1 MDADKIKNFFLNH
14 CEKMIL
20 SVVIL
25 GSGYMM
31 YVGSQKPNFL
41 ETNQPEQL
49 ASRANSVK
57 SDVDLNH
64 NDNIIPERQPTFDIV
79 SQTARLDT
87 AVDPLDYSLP
97 KTWTGKSPNS
107 VVRRL
112 DPELL
117 PPESLIVRSVVTSIA
132 IRGSRTEPDAY
143 ALAALEDADPVEKV
157 EKPKKRERRTRG
169 TGRGA
174 GGEDMMM
181 EMGGMEDMMMM
192 EDMMSEMGEGLGGG
206 SSSNRKFDS
215 QHDLGMRPVATQDK
229 ANPEPAVGWFIAGS
243 AVVPHRQLYEAYKQ
257 ALQDADQ
264 YDPRRDTPFYYDLQV
279 QRADVTD
286 KSVEQLVDADWT
298 QVWDR
303 TLYTKL
309 AAYNWSG
316 FAPEIVPSDYRDEAL
331 TMWLPPVLLDDY
343 RSFAFHPLIPKLS
356 QSQIKREQGNVEEE
370 TEVKEFSME
379 MEDDTELVAPG
390 QRSNG
395 GFGGDDMY
403 GGMGMEMGMD
413 MGMDMGMEGGMMM
426 GMGMAMMG
434 RGALEADPVDYKLI
448 RFYDFA
454 GFKNSPQFGRKYV
467 YRVRYAVNDPN
478 FPFAETL
485 QPKVSSLAPDVATRV
500 QDLMSSALKDGKRKF
515 RRWSDWS
522 EATDPVSLPT
532 LEQYFAGPIERG
544 AISTWKVAGKDVEY
558 ARDAPKA
565 RILASQY
572 DLKTGARVP
581 MQIDVTE
588 GSVLSKKMESADVVD
603 PITLTV
609 KKMPDAELISGTTVV
624 DLEGGSPLAIT
635 EELSS
640 PGMMLLFDQS
650 GQLTV
655 TDEVSDQQMFRTF
668 TYAEERGE

>member
-264 YDPRRDTPFYYDLQV
+264 YDPV
-279 QRADVTD
+279 
-286 KSVEQLVDADWT
+286 
-298 QVWDR
+298 
-303 TLYTKL
+303 
-309 AAYNWSG
+309 
-316 FAPEIVPSDYRDEAL
+316 
-331 TMWLPPVLLDDY
+331 
-343 RSFAFHPLIPKLS
+343 
-356 QSQIKREQGNVEEE
+356 
-370 TEVKEFSME
+370 
-379 MEDDTELVAPG
+379 
-390 QRSNG
+390 
-395 GFGGDDMY
+395 
-403 GGMGMEMGMD
+403 
-413 MGMDMGMEGGMMM
+413 
-426 GMGMAMMG
+426 
-434 RGALEADPVDYKLI
+434 
-448 RFYDFA
+448 
-454 GFKNSPQFGRKYV
+454 
-467 YRVRYAVNDPN
+467 
-478 FPFAETL
+478 ETL
-485 QPKVSSLAPDVATRV
+485 RSTMTYRYSGRMSRTNQWSNWLMPTGPNCGIVLFTPSWQHTIGPDLLRRLCHPTTETKP
-500 QDLMSSALKDGKRKF
+500 SPCGF
-515 RRWSDWS
+515 RRCC
-522 EATDPVSLPT
+522 
-532 LEQYFAGPIERG
+532 
-544 AISTWKVAGKDVEY
+544 
-558 ARDAPKA
+558 
-565 RILASQY
+565 
-572 DLKTGARVP
+572 
-581 MQIDVTE
+581 
-588 GSVLSKKMESADVVD
+588 
-603 PITLTV
+603 
-609 KKMPDAELISGTTVV
+609 
-624 DLEGGSPLAIT
+624 
-635 EELSS
+635 
-640 PGMMLLFDQS
+640 
-650 GQLTV
+650 
-655 TDEVSDQQMFRTF
+655 
-668 TYAEERGE
+668 